1 MQANHKEAWV
11 PVNTGKGIIEVKVSS
26 GQFLFGRK
34 SAAKKLNMK
43 ESTLRNRIKK
53 LQNMANLDIKSD
65 THYSL
70 ITVINWESYQ
80 GEEKKEDRLKDSQRT
95 AKGQPKDTNK
105 NDKNDKNE
113 KTFISDS
120 TEYGLSELLFN
131 EILKNNPNHKKP
143 NLQTWAK
150 EIDRMIRL
158 DKRTPADIREMIIWV
173 QGDSFWKCNILS
185 AAKLRE
191 KFDQLWVKMK
201 NGSKGDK
208 YDF

>member
-95 AKGQPKDTNK
+95 AKG
-105 NDKNDKNE
+105 
-113 KTFISDS
+113 
-120 TEYGLSELLFN
+120 
-131 EILKNNPNHKKP
+131 HK
-143 NLQTWAK
+143 Q
-150 EIDRMIRL
+150 E
-158 DKRTPADIREMIIWV
+158 
-173 QGDSFWKCNILS
+173 
-185 AAKLRE
+185 
-191 KFDQLWVKMK
+191 
-201 NGSKGDK
+201 
-208 YDF
+208 